1 MKYFT
6 STDLAYLNHLNS
18 LGIPP
23 GIVTSRW
30 VNITKHPVLNE
41 WAACIPEDY
50 LPRLGEFLGSEA
62 ATVGAGLKDYPEME
76 ADGWVV
82 ERE

>member
-6 STDLAYLNHLNS
+6 STDLAYLNTVNS
-18 LGIPP
+18 LGLPP
-23 GIVTSRW
+23 GVETSRW
-30 VNITKHPVLNE
+30 VNITKHPDRNE

-50 LPRLGEFLGSEA
+50 LPRLGEFIGAEA
-62 ATVGAGLKDYPEME
+62 ATIGADLKSYAQME

-82 ERE
+82 EHD